1 MEIPSKNVNLC
12 LVGGVST
19 GKSTVLNSFFLQQF
33 APSSKQR
40 TTMVPIVYVESESDP
55 DTDLTAAI
63 YSAVEEKN
71 RDLLDKSSKG
81 VPPQTADYNE
91 MVFPVGKLDIS
102 LRCDCRFNIYDIP
115 GLNDAR
121 TKNLYYDYLRATFAK
136 FNVVILL
143 VDVQSGIN
151 TSDEMDILKFVVG
164 ETTRHKATRKIR
176 TIVVANKCDDMQ
188 LDDAAT
194 VVTNKHDDMHWDD
207 ATKRLTL
214 EGELQTMYAQ
224 VVSTVTETF
233 LAAGIEE
240 HLIGVVPLCALDAY
254 LYRMI
259 RKHGADFKLSPEQI
273 LKIGVNEQGKKF
285 SKMSRAK
292 QEAAVAEIVRNESFL
307 RDMIDLSGFAGFE
320 TMLQKHLRGS
330 YKTDQIANILATLAP
345 FNVDAE
351 IAPYI
356 NKPPGLFSHL
366 PKDFP
371 WTAVRAHIAA
381 YKRLA
386 EVDKAMHVQKCGE
399 LYDKLSKYIYKVGGD
414 GARHPIEAYDQFRAF
429 VEHHF
434 EIKDL
439 PRGWYP
445 RRGEYPPLICVE
457 VEKQLMAVPPF
468 GLEQLKYFSVMKEI
482 GLLTRKNAI
491 AYVQDRFLSVA
502 DFKLVYNPSVPPFNQ
517 NPYSMISWNQE
528 QIDQLYDA
536 LVEIEAV
543 LGASEVMLQVA
554 RHFWATYII
563 HVQKDTAEQ
572 YKRRVLHLSKCD
584 DYQTVAILFQ
594 DGFPCRDAR
603 QLSTF
608 VHLKE
613 LRSDGHFKLDF
624 YYFDLMER
632 YVEKECRVQKASVS
646 DSEDE
651 YAVSE

>member
-40 TTMVPIVYVESESDP
+40 TTMVPIVYVETDADM
-55 DTDLTAAI
+55 DTDLTSAI
-63 YSAVEEKN
+63 YAAVEDKN

-81 VPPQTADYNE
+81 VAPQTADYKE

-102 LRCDCRFNIYDIP
+102 LRCECRFNIYDIP

-121 TKNLYYDYLRATFAK
+121 TKNLYYDYLRTTFAN

-164 ETTRHKATRKIR
+164 ETARHKATRKIR

-188 LDDAAT
+188 WDDAA
-194 VVTNKHDDMHWDD
+194 
-207 ATKRLTL
+207 KRLTL

-224 VVSTVTETF
+224 VDATVTETF
-233 LAAGIEE
+233 RAAGIEE
-240 HLIGVVPLCALDAY
+240 NLIGVVPLCALDAY

-259 RKHGADFKLSPEQI
+259 RKQGADFKISPEQI
-273 LKIGVNEQGKKF
+273 LKIGVNEMGKKF
-285 SKMSRAK
+285 SKLSRAK

-320 TMLQKHLRGS
+320 TMLQKHLKGS
-330 YKTDQIANILATLAP
+330 YKTDQVANILATVAP

-356 NKPPGLFSHL
+356 NQPPGLFCHV
-366 PKDFP
+366 PEDFH
-371 WTAVRAHIAA
+371 WTAVRAHLAA

-386 EVDKAMHVQKCGE
+386 EVDRAMYMQKCGE
-399 LYDKLSKYIYKVGGD
+399 LFDKLSAHLYKPGLC
-414 GARHPIEAYDQFRAF
+414 GARRPIRVYDKFRAF
-429 VEHHF
+429 VEQHF
-434 EIKDL
+434 EVQDL
-439 PRGWYP
+439 PKGWYP
-445 RRGEYPPLICVE
+445 KPGEYPPLICDE
-457 VEKQLMAVPPF
+457 VEKQLAAVPKF
-468 GLEQLKYFSVMKEI
+468 GFEQLKYFSVMKEV
-482 GLLTRKNAI
+482 GRLTRETAL
-491 AYVQDRFLSVA
+491 AYVQDRFLSQPV
-502 DFKLVYNPSVPPFNQ
+502 FNLIYNPNVPPFNHS
-517 NPYSMISWNQE
+517 NTFTVE
-528 QIDQLYDA
+528 QFDMFIDT

-543 LGASEVMLQVA
+543 LGASEEMLQVA
-554 RHFWATYII
+554 RHFWATYIM
-563 HVQKDTAEQ
+563 HAQKDPNEQ
-572 YKRRVLHLSKCD
+572 YKRRVLHLSKSD

-594 DGFPCRDAR
+594 DGVPCRDAR

-608 VHLKE
+608 VDLKE
-613 LRSDGHFKLDF
+613 LRSDGRFKLDF
-624 YYFDLMER
+624 YYFDLMVR
-632 YVEKECRVQKASVS
+632 HA
-646 DSEDE
+646 DE
-651 YAVSE
+651 AYETGEE